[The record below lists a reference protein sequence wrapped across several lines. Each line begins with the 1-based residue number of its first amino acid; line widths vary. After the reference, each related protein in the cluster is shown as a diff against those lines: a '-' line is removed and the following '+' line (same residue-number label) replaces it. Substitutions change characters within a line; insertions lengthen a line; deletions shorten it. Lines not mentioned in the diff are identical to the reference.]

1 MNKLFPAIAW
11 IANNIRDIDQQVDQK
26 IDQTID
32 STFTKIKDFF
42 GSKALTTVSDLQDLI
57 NSKKYDLAIRQ
68 SNSLLNYSKDAS
80 VLFYANF
87 YKSIAFRKIAEDIT
101 IDTTNLSEEDQTQEK
116 NRLTKSLKDALDSIE
131 LAIQIAKECND
142 YEALYMATCNKGLS
156 LMMLNNDL
164 SDIEEARKL
173 FIYSL
178 QTEDIILRKEIKE
191 YYNIA
196 TTYLL
201 DYFDYYDKILWEN
214 LRNIDADTALSEDI
228 KNEKRNFYIKLAEEQ
243 KFYNTYNQINRQ
255 FIFIARDISGCI
267 DENNI
272 IRWVFTS
279 DCIPKCLTF
288 PNNHPQQNTLYVAH
302 PAKKGYYLPY
312 DGADEVLFQEKRD
325 EFFRLVQCLGAT
337 EISYKSIDGKEVSS
351 KDSHSRG
358 ANAGINAKGAEVQS
372 DVSRKSQ
379 SGKENNRTSSLNY
392 TWNLDPKN
400 KPYCPNDLP
409 WLEIDDSWKL
419 FVRQRL
425 EGNVLSYTKR
435 MSSFETINLSHQLAL
450 DIKAS
455 FSSMMAKVSGNY
467 NSNDD
472 TSFSHTNNSELEIT
486 VLFRSIDDFNDND
499 ARRVNN
505 KDTLI
510 LSDNEK
516 KYLDEVKMIL
526 ADGEIGNREKKLLE
540 RKRDKLNI
548 SAQRADEIE
557 KSCKAQLSDE
567 EIEYLNA
574 YKDLAK
580 DGIIS
585 DTERRLLDREA
596 YLLGISLDRVLEL
609 EKLI

>member
-1 MNKLFPAIAW
+1 MSIFF
-11 IANNIRDIDQQVDQK
+11 K
-26 IDQTID
+26 I
-32 STFTKIKDFF
+32 
-42 GSKALTTVSDLQDLI
+42 
-57 NSKKYDLAIRQ
+57 
-68 SNSLLNYSKDAS
+68 
-80 VLFYANF
+80 
-87 YKSIAFRKIAEDIT
+87 
-101 IDTTNLSEEDQTQEK
+101 
-116 NRLTKSLKDALDSIE
+116 
-131 LAIQIAKECND
+131 
-142 YEALYMATCNKGLS
+142 
-156 LMMLNNDL
+156 
-164 SDIEEARKL
+164 
-173 FIYSL
+173 
-178 QTEDIILRKEIKE
+178 
-191 YYNIA
+191 
-196 TTYLL
+196 
-201 DYFDYYDKILWEN
+201 
-214 LRNIDADTALSEDI
+214 
-228 KNEKRNFYIKLAEEQ
+228 
-243 KFYNTYNQINRQ
+243 
-255 FIFIARDISGCI
+255 
-267 DENNI
+267 
-272 IRWVFTS
+272 
-279 DCIPKCLTF
+279 
-288 PNNHPQQNTLYVAH
+288 
-302 PAKKGYYLPY
+302 
-312 DGADEVLFQEKRD
+312 
-325 EFFRLVQCLGAT
+325 
-337 EISYKSIDGKEVSS
+337 
-351 KDSHSRG
+351 
-358 ANAGINAKGAEVQS
+358 
-372 DVSRKSQ
+372 
-379 SGKENNRTSSLNY
+379 
-392 TWNLDPKN
+392 
-400 KPYCPNDLP
+400 
-409 WLEIDDSWKL
+409 WKL

-472 TSFSHTNNSELEIT
+472 TTFSHTNNSELEIT

-567 EIEYLNA
+567 EIEYLNT

-596 YLLGISLDRVLEL
+596 YRLGISPDRVLEL

>member
-1 MNKLFPAIAW
+1 MNKLFPAIAR
-11 IANNIRDIDQQVDQK
+11 IAKNIRYIDQQVDQK

-32 STFTKIKDFF
+32 STFAKIKDLF
-42 GSKALTTVSDLQDLI
+42 GSKDLKSVSSLPDLI
-57 NSKKYDLAIRQ
+57 DSEQYYLVIRQ
-68 SNSLLNYSKDAS
+68 SDSLLNDSKDVS
-80 VLFYANF
+80 VRFSANY
-87 YKSIAFRKIAEDIT
+87 YKSIAYRKIAEGIT
-101 IDTTNLSEEDQTQEK
+101 IDTTNWSEEYQTQEK
-116 NRLTKSLKDALDSIE
+116 NRRTELLKDALDSIE

-156 LMMLNNDL
+156 LMLDNDL

-178 QTEDIILRKEIKE
+178 QTEDIILRKKIKE

-201 DYFDYYDKILWEN
+201 DYFDYYHKKLWED
-214 LRNIDADTALSEDI
+214 LRNIDADTTLSEDI
-228 KNEKRNFYIKLAEEQ
+228 KNEKRNFYSKLAEEQ
-243 KFYNTYNQINRQ
+243 KFYNTYNHINRQ

-312 DGADEVLFQEKRD
+312 DGADEVLFKEKLD

-372 DVSRKSQ
+372 DVFRKSQ

-472 TSFSHTNNSELEIT
+472 ITFSHTNNSELEIT

-567 EIEYLNA
+567 EIEYLNT